1 MAPTFQYIPVADIAL
16 DDETHMM
23 TYRPQMGA
31 LRHSVTRAGVL
42 MPLHLRRLSERVQ
55 LQVVCG
61 FKRLR
66 ICQEAGHT
74 SVPALV
80 YRAAELPAERA
91 LLLALHD
98 NLGCRELN
106 PVEKARVL
114 WRLQHDFG
122 YQRPTLIEEFCP
134 LLGLPPRATTLEAYY
149 ALANLDDALQAATV
163 EGVLPLETALWIG
176 RHTATDAQAL
186 VELFTG
192 LKLGTNR
199 AREFAT
205 WIDDVCRRDDCSA
218 AWLLHHLGVGQLLA
232 DATLAGPPRVEKIRR
247 CLRQAANDSFAD
259 ELRRHSPPPIDQDAW
274 SATMSSIDALIAQA
288 EDSCYCSTASCD
300 KASEAL
306 DEVRTLVYDFDSL
319 ASGSATGWSN
329 PGTRQETIQRLLR
342 NAESLI
348 EP

>member
-31 LRHSVTRAGVL
+31 LRPSVTRAGVL
-42 MPLHLRRLSERVQ
+42 MPLHLRRLSERVH

-134 LLGLPPRATTLEAYY
+134 LLGLPPRATTLEAYD

-247 CLRQAANDSFAD
+247 CLRQARYPQ
-259 ELRRHSPPPIDQDAW
+259 L
-274 SATMSSIDALIAQA
+274 SAHEQRFQ
-288 EDSCYCSTASCD
+288 
-300 KASEAL
+300 EAL
-306 DEVRTLVYDFDSL
+306 RHLRLPPQISLRPPAYFDGAQYQVAFSF
-319 ASGSATGWSN
+319 
-329 PGTRQETIQRLLR
+329 GTRQELQQYAQRLLDAD
-342 NAESLI
+342 AESAVDDLLTLL
-348 EP
+348 

>member
-42 MPLHLRRLSERVQ
+42 MPLHLRRLTERVP

-80 YRAAELPAERA
+80 YSAAELPAERA

-176 RHTATDAQAL
+176 RHTSTDAQAL
-186 VELFTG
+186 VDLPLAPQHRPDEGVFFLLLFSG
-192 LKLGTNR
+192 
-199 AREFAT
+199 F
-205 WIDDVCRRDDCSA
+205 
-218 AWLLHHLGVGQLLA
+218 
-232 DATLAGPPRVEKIRR
+232 R
-247 CLRQAANDSFAD
+247 CLGFYGLGDVFRIPHH
-259 ELRRHSPPPIDQDAW
+259 RGCR
-274 SATMSSIDALIAQA
+274 
-288 EDSCYCSTASCD
+288 
-300 KASEAL
+300 
-306 DEVRTLVYDFDSL
+306 VRSWLV
-319 ASGSATGWSN
+319 G
-329 PGTRQETIQRLLR
+329 
-342 NAESLI
+342 
-348 EP
+348 